1 MREVAVIGIG
11 QTKVDEHWDKSL
23 RELAGDAVLSA
34 VQDAGI
40 SHVDSLYVGNMMSG
54 SANHQQQ
61 LGAYIA
67 DWVGLRYAEA
77 FKLETACSS
86 GAAAFRTALI
96 AVSSGAVDSAI
107 AVGVEKMT
115 DSPGAEITAEL
126 ATAADADW
134 ELAQG
139 VSFVALNAL
148 IMQRYMYEYGWQKS
162 DFAPFSINAHAN
174 AVHNPFA
181 RFRKPITEKQYL
193 EAGMVCD
200 PINLMD
206 ASAIGDG
213 AAAIVL
219 IPLDKIS
226 SDSQRARIKILAS
239 AGATDSIAVHDRKDP
254 LWLRAAEISSKKAY
268 SQAGLTPA
276 DIDFFELHDA
286 FSIMAALSL
295 EACGFAE
302 RGKGPTLGLS
312 GAILPTGKIPIATRG
327 GLKARGHPVGATG
340 MYQLVEVV
348 EQLRHT
354 AQGTQ
359 VENAHIGMAQNI
371 GGSGSNIYTHILER
385 LN

>member
-226 SDSQRARIKILAS
+226 SDSHLARIKILAS

-327 GLKARGHPVGATG
+327 GL
-340 MYQLVEVV
+340 
-348 EQLRHT
+348 
-354 AQGTQ
+354 
-359 VENAHIGMAQNI
+359 
-371 GGSGSNIYTHILER
+371 
-385 LN
+385 